1 MTIKRRLFWSNIL
14 MILLPAVATVVIGLI
29 CIGFIWLALTGGWN
43 LGLDDREDFEHAS
56 MTISELIEIKIEGDE
71 DLSSVEKLL
80 DSSGIT
86 AIIKKDGSTVF
97 QHGPD
102 KECDPALISAAEGL
116 SSGSLLSSD
125 GRSLYAS
132 QYEIGGAAYDIYL
145 LGGDQRLQSF
155 SQLKMVLGAACILI
169 ALTIFLSIL
178 ITNRFLTKFVFRRIR
193 EPLDILVNGVHQL
206 RDGNLDYRIEYEGDD
221 EFAPVCS
228 DFNEMALR
236 LKQSADTIR
245 QQEISRK
252 DRRHISRYTFS
263 SDFHSG
269 VRGGSHRWSS

>member
-116 SSGSLLSSD
+116 SSGSLLSSVC
-125 GRSLYAS
+125 
-132 QYEIGGAAYDIYL
+132 
-145 LGGDQRLQSF
+145 
-155 SQLKMVLGAACILI
+155 M
-169 ALTIFLSIL
+169 
-178 ITNRFLTKFVFRRIR
+178 
-193 EPLDILVNGVHQL
+193 PLN
-206 RDGNLDYRIEYEGDD
+206 
-221 EFAPVCS
+221 
-228 DFNEMALR
+228 M
-236 LKQSADTIR
+236 K
-245 QQEISRK
+245 
-252 DRRHISRYTFS
+252 
-263 SDFHSG
+263 
-269 VRGGSHRWSS
+269 